1 MVSPSQ
7 DLIDQLNDAFDDPIS
22 ETITTR
28 YYEPYEL
35 TPLMKNRTNNMSFFH
50 LNISSLCI
58 YTEELTTLIS
68 KHDLVLDIIEISGC
82 RLELNEA
89 FLNSVQIPEHN
100 FEFTLT

>member
-68 KHDLVLDIIEISGC
+68 EHDLVLDIIEISRC

-89 FLNSVQIPEHN
+89 FLNSAQIPEHN

>member
-35 TPLMKNRTNNMSFFH
+35 TPLMKN
-50 LNISSLCI
+50 
-58 YTEELTTLIS
+58 
-68 KHDLVLDIIEISGC
+68 
-82 RLELNEA
+82 
-89 FLNSVQIPEHN
+89 
-100 FEFTLT
+100 